1 MEPTYHLEGI
11 IRSKEEMEDFEG
23 PLNLI
28 LMLLSKNK
36 IEIRDI
42 KISVILEQYLLFL
55 DEMEAMDLEIASE
68 FVQMASHLLYIK
80 TKMLLN
86 TKEEVSE
93 LELLMASLEQLKAR
107 DAYASIRENLPYF
120 AEAAERGFQFRTKP
134 PEIIDGVEHDSMHH
148 SLEDLLSG
156 LFRSVTRVGLQI
168 ENEVSETELRR
179 RILPHRAGYNVQDK
193 SIEIMQRLRE
203 IKTINLS
210 MLYSESQS
218 RSEVVATFISTL
230 ELCSLGSITLTAQ
243 DGDIVLTFVCDA
255 EELLATRQKK
265 AEADL
270 ELEG

>member
-11 IRSKEEMEDFEG
+11 IRTKEEMEDFEG

-42 KISVILEQYLLFL
+42 KISMILEQYIMFL

-86 TKEEVSE
+86 TKEDVSE

-107 DAYASIRENLPYF
+107 DAYANIKESLPYF

-134 PEIIDGVEHDSMHH
+134 PELINGVETERLSH
-148 SLEDLLSG
+148 SFEDLLSG
-156 LFRSVTRVGLQI
+156 LSRSVTRAGLQI
-168 ENEVSETELRR
+168 EDETSETELRR
-179 RILPHRAGYNVQDK
+179 RILPQRVGYNVQDK

-203 IKTINLS
+203 IKTISLS
-210 MLYSESQS
+210 VLYAESQS

-230 ELCSLGSITLTAQ
+230 ELCSLGSITLSVQ
-243 DGDIVLTFVCDA
+243 DGDIVLTFVRDN
-255 EELLATRQKK
+255 EELMASRQKR
-265 AEADL
+265 A
-270 ELEG
+270 ELEP